1 MNLKEKLNNR
11 GITLI
16 ALVITIVLLILAG
29 VSIAMLTGENGI
41 LTQAQNAKESTENAG
56 EEEKIKLAAMAAI
69 GESLGG
75 DIEQGHLEEELD
87 NYFGSDGYE
96 ITPGENN
103 GEDGFIVTIDES
115 GNQYF
120 VDKDGNVSQMVAGP
134 SVTHTIS
141 PEGQVAEG
149 DKITITITATA
160 TEGSITEIIKPD
172 GSSVKNVTETTYEVT
187 ENGDYK
193 FIVKQSN
200 GGTTTHTVTITTGI
214 EVEKFSDIY
223 TETKEYT
230 KDGQTAWI
238 PEGFAVGVSSKIDD
252 ISEGLVIT
260 DKIDENHKSIGNE
273 FVWIPVATAV
283 SDTEADGT
291 TNKAMA
297 IQQEDG
303 NYRGLLYNFDADGS
317 EVQSKCTTT
326 TSSYREPD
334 ILTSYDNS
342 TSNNNGLFTKE
353 SLQSE
358 YNKMIESVKIYHGF
372 YVGRYE
378 LGLDGSNNPTS
389 KKDGNGVETADAGSS
404 SLGNWYGLYSK
415 SKEYAK
421 ESDNKST
428 VSSMLWGNQY
438 DAMLNWMQENG
449 ENVYQSNSSKTNDSY
464 DTGSEENDF
473 TKNVFDLYGCHYE
486 WTLEAYDSGYRVFRG
501 GSGSN
506 IYAPS
511 NRDYR
516 DPIIHYSNKS
526 TRLTLYVALDT
537 E

>member
-1 MNLKEKLNNR
+1 
-11 GITLI
+11 
-16 ALVITIVLLILAG
+16 
-29 VSIAMLTGENGI
+29 MLGAVT
-41 LTQAQNAKESTENAG
+41 KS
-56 EEEKIKLAAMAAI
+56 
-69 GESLGG
+69 SGG
-75 DIEQGHLEEELD
+75 DIEQGYLEEELD

-273 FVWIPVATAV
+273 FVWIPVATVV
-283 SDTEADGT
+283 SPSEAEGT
-291 TNKAMA
+291 NNKAMA
-297 IQQEDG
+297 IRQTEG
-303 NYRGLLYNFDADGS
+303 NYRGLLYSFTADGS
-317 EVQSKCTTT
+317 KVRSGCTTT
-326 TSSYREPD
+326 NFDSNTGYREPD
-334 ILTSYDNS
+334 LVSSDS
-342 TSNNNGLFTKE
+342 SNGVTD
-353 SLQSE
+353 LQSE
-358 YNKMIESVKIYHGF
+358 YNKMIESVKKYHGF

-378 LGLDGSNNPTS
+378 LGLDESNNPTS

-404 SLGNWYGLYSK
+404 SLKNWYGLYSK

-428 VSSMLWGNQY
+428 VSSMLWGSQY
-438 DAMLNWMQENG
+438 DAMLNWMQENE
-449 ENVYQSNSSKTNDSY
+449 ENVYQGNSSKTNNSY

-473 TKNVFDLYGCHYE
+473 IKNVFDLYGCHYE
-486 WTLEAYDSGYRVFRG
+486 WTLEANYSNSRVFRG
-501 GSGSN
+501 GTSGYN
-506 IYAPS
+506 IAPG
-511 NRDYR
+511 NRNGNNPTSSYSDY
-516 DPIIHYSNKS
+516 S